1 MRVFDH
7 GMNTRLLVFYHVLLM
22 SLRIVCPSQLEMKIL
37 TLSHEIVFKKVLK
50 STNPIRWPRR
60 DILQIQ
66 KSFSTFYKFAAN
78 MSY

>member
-37 TLSHEIVFKKVLK
+37 TLSHEIVIKKLSK
-50 STNPIRWPRR
+50 NTNQIRWHRM
-60 DILQIQ
+60 DILQI
-66 KSFSTFYKFAAN
+66 KKFLHFL
-78 MSY
+78 

>member
-37 TLSHEIVFKKVLK
+37 TLSHEIVIKKLSKNTKQYGGPEWTFCKLK
-50 STNPIRWPRR
+50 S
-60 DILQIQ
+60 
-66 KSFSTFYKFAAN
+66 F
-78 MSY
+78 

>member
-37 TLSHEIVFKKVLK
+37 TLSHEIVIKKL
-50 STNPIRWPRR
+50 
-60 DILQIQ
+60 
-66 KSFSTFYKFAAN
+66 
-78 MSY
+78 